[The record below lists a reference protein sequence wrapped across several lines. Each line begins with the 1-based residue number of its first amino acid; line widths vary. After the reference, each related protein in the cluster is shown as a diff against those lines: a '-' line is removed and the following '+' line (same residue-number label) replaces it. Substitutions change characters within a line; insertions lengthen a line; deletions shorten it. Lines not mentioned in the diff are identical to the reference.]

1 MSNTPS
7 AQTSAPGSSTHT
19 RHASEGGKLLQM
31 PDQHVHRTTLKHLR
45 QWAKA
50 DTPFPMLTCYDA
62 TTAGLLYEAGIR
74 VMLVGDTAA
83 QMILGHDA
91 TLHAPFDFM
100 LQITAGVRR
109 GAPNALIMGDMPFGS
124 YQCGDDEAMKHA
136 TAFLKQGM
144 ADCVKLE
151 VDESYAP
158 LVDRMTRAGI
168 PVVAHIGSLPQHV
181 RSKGGYCS
189 AGKTRS
195 EADSVLVDAKAMLG
209 AGACMFLIEAVPD
222 QVTASVQGL
231 VHKHAEETGT
241 VVPIIGCG
249 AGPDCHGHVV
259 VLQDL
264 LGMTHWQ
271 PAFAKPMVDVG
282 EQITTA
288 ASRWVKLVQGK
299 QYLKDGGVYTS
310 KV

>member
-1 MSNTPS
+1 M
-7 AQTSAPGSSTHT
+7 QT
-19 RHASEGGKLLQM
+19 

-45 QWAKA
+45 QWTKA
-50 DTPFPMLTCYDA
+50 GTPFPMLTCYDA

-91 TLHAPFDFM
+91 TLHAPLDFM

-136 TAFLKQGM
+136 TAFLQQGM

-168 PVVAHIGSLPQHV
+168 PVVAHIGSRPQHV
-181 RSKGGYCS
+181 RSKGGYRS
-189 AGKTRS
+189 AGKTSS
-195 EADSVLVDAKAMLG
+195 EANSVAADAQAMLD

-222 QVTASVQGL
+222 EVTASVQKL
-231 VHKHAEETGT
+231 VDQHAESSGS

-271 PAFAKPMVDVG
+271 PAFAKPMAEVG
-282 EQITTA
+282 EQIASA
-288 ASRWVKLVQGK
+288 ASRWVQLVQDK
-299 QYLKDGGVYTS
+299 QYLKEGGVYAA
-310 KV
+310 KI